1 MEINVFGEMAVQIL
15 VTLWG
20 RRPPRGWRFGTD
32 RGFYDYLLLRDSG
45 ILRDSVVTC
54 FEELSSQNTRDSQG
68 FLKNT
73 KDSQGFLS
81 GILL

>member
-1 MEINVFGEMAVQIL
+1 M
-15 VTLWG
+15 
-20 RRPPRGWRFGTD
+20 D

-73 KDSQGFLS
+73 KDSEGFLS